1 MSQFPINLN
10 LQVSGQN
17 KLQRAI
23 TSVKQLEQSLSR
35 IKALDLTKAMGG
47 PTGDKIATLVTKF
60 KGYAKNLEDTNK
72 KQITTVAQ
80 AKALQATFQEL
91 AANVKVGSGTFM
103 LFNKAAQEQA
113 LVVKKLENEYE
124 NLIRASKGMQSVEER
139 EAQLA
144 RRDAL
149 IKKLKEQRRE
159 KAREVAERNRNAK
172 AAKREAD
179 EIKRLNREKKRE
191 RELAERKRGRQLG
204 DLAASVGFP
213 LLFGGGPG
221 AVAGGAAGSIV
232 GGLLGVGFGGQILGS
247 AIGQQLDKLG
257 QAALQTGETF
267 NKLTRNVDQL
277 IPKLGTSTQPGFAG
291 TAQFLVS
298 QGRGSEVATAAR
310 NAFERAY
317 GPSAVK
323 RFEELGR
330 TSKEF
335 NQVMAELGVQLQDFI
350 SGPLRG
356 FLEVIKKVTG
366 TGGDTPL
373 EKSRARAQEKAD
385 ALGPRIKE
393 LEGLSNPSFGDRQEL
408 SALQTQRELH
418 LSVVEDYTR
427 RINGETSKNLTL
439 NKILNDVL
447 KQQGSI
453 QEKQTDLVRT
463 RLTARRDD
471 FARAEGVL
479 AIERAEN
486 DLANTKKQLT
496 EEEGR
501 ENQDTLLILQL
512 RNQVKEK
519 EGVLDRARLESAN
532 NVLTVERAIN
542 AEISSLQ
549 QATISLFQQLGGT
562 QLAMLDM
569 SSSEEQSFQRRQT
582 GLQLESKL
590 RLKTLELQREQALV
604 GKIEGEVRDGINEKF
619 DLAVRLEKRATE
631 LQLERNRQ
639 AEILRQNREQEIKDN
654 RELLRLETERNA
666 MLEIRSM
673 DFGRKF
679 ELSGAGL
686 GFFGESENF
695 QEETFARSAAQLEA
709 YNEQIGMLQQRIAKL
724 RAEKVDEDIILGQQF
739 KLDDLIAVRDT
750 FKEIQPAIDAAAV
763 AQARFT
769 DAMAVTVPVTDAL
782 FTNLVAVVQGTK
794 TAEEAF
800 ASFLQSVA
808 KMLMDVATQMI
819 ATYMAIGIA
828 RAFAG
833 MGPGKSAPAPDIQ
846 TGVGF
851 GLDNQIMVGGMR
863 TAAAGAYVGSPT
875 TALIG
880 EGGESEYVIPESKMR
895 ESMARYSR
903 GARGSSVIPDAG
915 ASGTSGE
922 GGGVAVAAPI
932 DVRYSIE
939 RINNIDYVTN
949 DQFQQ
954 GLQQAAAQGAQ
965 RGEQNTLKRLQMSG
979 STRRRLGM

>member
-1 MSQFPINLN
+1 VANFGINLDLRLN
-10 LQVSGQN
+10 GQSAVD
-17 KLQRAI
+17 RAI
-23 TSVKQLEQSLSR
+23 R
-35 IKALDLTKAMGG
+35 GARA
-47 PTGDKIATLVTKF
+47 
-60 KGYAKNLEDTNK
+60 LEDIVRRINDKPLNLANIGGAARLEGLGDARKKVIQLAKDLNK
-72 KQITTVAQ
+72 GTKSVGKTEVAIRETIS
-80 AKALQATFQEL
+80 AFSEL
-91 AANVKVGSGTFM
+91 AANTERGTGV
-103 LFNKAAQEQA
+103 FNEFTAVVQKAEKELNDIARATENARRAQ
-113 LVVKKLENEYE
+113 
-124 NLIRASKGMQSVEER
+124 KGLMSLEER
-139 EAQLA
+139 EAQLE
-144 RRDAL
+144 RRANL
-149 IKKLKEQRRE
+149 LRTLRTKKKLKEE
-159 KAREVAERNRNAK
+159 EARARKKNS
-172 AAKREAD
+172 D
-179 EIKRLNREKKRE
+179 EIDRENRKLEKQ
-191 RELAERKRGRQLG
+191 RKLKEGRQNRQIG
-204 DLAASVGFP
+204 DLAASIGFP

-221 AVAGGAAGSIV
+221 AVGGGAIGSIV
-232 GGLLGVGFGGQILGS
+232 GSLAGVGFGGQILGS

-298 QGRGSEVATAAR
+298 QGRGSEVATATL

-373 EKSRARAQEKAD
+373 EKSRARAQAKAD
-385 ALGPRIKE
+385 ALDPRIKE
-393 LEGLSNPSFGDRQEL
+393 LQGLSNPSFGDRQEL

-447 KQQGSI
+447 SQQGSI

-486 DLANTKKQLT
+486 DLDNTKKQLT

-501 ENQDTLLILQL
+501 KNQDTLLILQL
-512 RNQVKEK
+512 KNQVKEK
-519 EGVLDRARLESAN
+519 EGVLDRARLNSAN

-542 AEISSLQ
+542 AEVSSLQ
-549 QATISLFQQLGGT
+549 QATISLFQQLGGA

-569 SSSEEQSFQRRQT
+569 SSSEEQSFERRQT

-619 DLAVRLEKRATE
+619 DLAVKLEKRATE

-654 RELLRLETERNA
+654 RELLKLESERNA
-666 MLEIRSM
+666 KLQIRSM
-673 DFGRKF
+673 DFERKAD
-679 ELSGAGL
+679 LSTAGF
-686 GFFGESENF
+686 GFFGESEDF
-695 QEETFARSAAQLEA
+695 REQTLGRSAAQLEA
-709 YNEQIGMLQQRIAKL
+709 YNEQIGKLQQRLQKL
-724 RAEKVDEDIILGQQF
+724 RDENVDPDVILTQQF
-739 KLDDLIAVRDT
+739 KLEDLEAVRDSYE
-750 FKEIQPAIDAAAV
+750 KLQPSIDAAAI

-769 DAMAVTVPVTDAL
+769 DAMAVTVPVTDSL
-782 FTNLVAVVQGTK
+782 FDSLIAVVEGTK
-794 TAEEAF
+794 TAEQAF
-800 ASFLQSVA
+800 ADFLRSIGSMLVDAA
-808 KMLMDVATQMI
+808 KQMI
-819 ATYMAIGIA
+819 ATYIAIGIA
-828 RAFAG
+828 RMFAG
-833 MGPGKSAPAPDIQ
+833 MGGGGGQVNIHGANVTEVLGSGDLYNPANSVFARANGGPV
-846 TGVGF
+846 TT
-851 GLDNQIMVGGMR
+851 NRPYMVGERGPELFVP
-863 TAAAGAYVGSPT
+863 GAQGNIVPNNAMGS
-875 TALIG
+875 ANVVVNVDA
-880 EGGESEYVIPESKMR
+880 S
-895 ESMARYSR
+895 
-903 GARGSSVIPDAG
+903 GSSVEGDADQAQQLG
-915 ASGTSGE
+915 KAIGIAVQQELVKQKRPGGLLAS
-922 GGGVAVAAPI
+922 
-932 DVRYSIE
+932 
-939 RINNIDYVTN
+939 
-949 DQFQQ
+949 
-954 GLQQAAAQGAQ
+954 
-965 RGEQNTLKRLQMSG
+965 
-979 STRRRLGM
+979 

>member
-1 MSQFPINLN
+1 MANFGINLDLRLN
-10 LQVSGQN
+10 GQSAVD
-17 KLQRAI
+17 RAI
-23 TSVKQLEQSLSR
+23 R
-35 IKALDLTKAMGG
+35 GARA
-47 PTGDKIATLVTKF
+47 
-60 KGYAKNLEDTNK
+60 LEDIVRRINDKPLNLANIGGAARLEGLGDARKKVIQLAKDLNK
-72 KQITTVAQ
+72 GTKSVGKTEVAIRETIS
-80 AKALQATFQEL
+80 AFSEL
-91 AANVKVGSGTFM
+91 AANTERGTGV
-103 LFNKAAQEQA
+103 FNEFTAVVQKAEKELNDIARATENARRAQ
-113 LVVKKLENEYE
+113 
-124 NLIRASKGMQSVEER
+124 KGLMSLEER
-139 EAQLA
+139 EAQLE
-144 RRDAL
+144 RRANL
-149 IKKLKEQRRE
+149 LRTLRTKKKLKEE
-159 KAREVAERNRNAK
+159 EARARKKNS
-172 AAKREAD
+172 D
-179 EIKRLNREKKRE
+179 EIDRENRKLEKQ
-191 RELAERKRGRQLG
+191 RKLKEGRQNRQIG
-204 DLAASVGFP
+204 DLAASIGFP

-221 AVAGGAAGSIV
+221 AVGGGAIGSIV
-232 GGLLGVGFGGQILGS
+232 GSLAGVGFGGQILGS

-298 QGRGSEVATAAR
+298 QGRGSEVATATL

-373 EKSRARAQEKAD
+373 EKSRARAQAKAD
-385 ALGPRIKE
+385 ALDPRIKE
-393 LEGLSNPSFGDRQEL
+393 LQGLSNPSFGDRQEL

-447 KQQGSI
+447 SQQGSI

-486 DLANTKKQLT
+486 DLDNTKKQLT

-501 ENQDTLLILQL
+501 KNQDTLLILQL
-512 RNQVKEK
+512 KNQVKEK
-519 EGVLDRARLESAN
+519 EGVLDRARLNSAN

-542 AEISSLQ
+542 AEVSSLQ
-549 QATISLFQQLGGT
+549 QATISLFQQLGGA

-569 SSSEEQSFQRRQT
+569 SSSEEQSFERRQT

-619 DLAVRLEKRATE
+619 DLAVKLEKRATE

-654 RELLRLETERNA
+654 RELLKLESERNA
-666 MLEIRSM
+666 KLQIRSM
-673 DFGRKF
+673 DFERKAD
-679 ELSGAGL
+679 LSTAGF
-686 GFFGESENF
+686 GFFGESEDF
-695 QEETFARSAAQLEA
+695 REQTLGRSAAQLEA
-709 YNEQIGMLQQRIAKL
+709 YNEQIGKLQQRLQKL
-724 RAEKVDEDIILGQQF
+724 RDENVDPDVILTQQF
-739 KLDDLIAVRDT
+739 KLEDLEAVRDSYE
-750 FKEIQPAIDAAAV
+750 KLQPSIDAAAI

-769 DAMAVTVPVTDAL
+769 DAMAVTVPVTDSL
-782 FTNLVAVVQGTK
+782 FDSLIAVVEGTK
-794 TAEEAF
+794 TAEQAF
-800 ASFLQSVA
+800 ADFLRSIGSMLVDAA
-808 KMLMDVATQMI
+808 KQMI
-819 ATYMAIGIA
+819 ATYIAIGIA
-828 RAFAG
+828 RMFAG
-833 MGPGKSAPAPDIQ
+833 MGGGGGQVNIHGANVTEVLGSGDLYNPANSVFARANGGPV
-846 TGVGF
+846 TT
-851 GLDNQIMVGGMR
+851 NRPYMVGERGPELFVP
-863 TAAAGAYVGSPT
+863 GAQGNIVPNNAMGS
-875 TALIG
+875 ANVVVNVDA
-880 EGGESEYVIPESKMR
+880 S
-895 ESMARYSR
+895 
-903 GARGSSVIPDAG
+903 GSSVEGDADQAQQLG
-915 ASGTSGE
+915 KAIGIAVQQELVKQKRPGGLLAS
-922 GGGVAVAAPI
+922 
-932 DVRYSIE
+932 
-939 RINNIDYVTN
+939 
-949 DQFQQ
+949 
-954 GLQQAAAQGAQ
+954 
-965 RGEQNTLKRLQMSG
+965 
-979 STRRRLGM
+979 

>member
-1 MSQFPINLN
+1 MSSFGINLD
-10 LQVSGQN
+10 LSVRGQE
-17 KLQRAI
+17 KFQRAI
-23 TSVKQLEQSLSR
+23 RTVEQLE
-35 IKALDLTKAMGG
+35 AA
-47 PTGDKIATLVTKF
+47 
-60 KGYAKNLEDTNK
+60 AK
-72 KQITTVAQ
+72 
-80 AKALQATFQEL
+80 
-91 AANVKVGSGTFM
+91 
-103 LFNKAAQEQA
+103 
-113 LVVKKLENEYE
+113 
-124 NLIRASKGMQSVEER
+124 RASKELDLSGKLPGRGKEADKIGTLTKDLNDLATKLVQTGKSGKTTQAGISDLTSSFRALARISDVTKLSFKNFVEATVVAEKEVEKLARAEENVRRAFLGMQSLEER
-139 EAQLA
+139 EAQLE
-144 RRDAL
+144 RRANTL
-149 IKKLKEQRRE
+149 RNLRTRKKLKEEEAAARR
-159 KAREVAERNRNAK
+159 RNAK
-172 AAKREAD
+172 AAKQEAD
-179 EIKRLNREKKRE
+179 EVKRLNREKKRE
-191 RELAERKRGRQLG
+191 RDLAERKRGRQIG
-204 DLAASVGFP
+204 DFAASVGFP

-221 AVAGGAAGSIV
+221 SVVGGAGGSIV
-232 GGLLGVGFGGQILGS
+232 GSLLGVGFGGQILGS

-257 QAALQTGETF
+257 QAAIQTGETF

-298 QGRGSEVATAAR
+298 QGRGSEVATATL

-373 EKSRARAQEKAD
+373 EKSRARAQAKAD
-385 ALGPRIKE
+385 ALDPRIKE
-393 LEGLSNPSFGDRQEL
+393 LQGLSNPSFGDRQEL

-447 KQQGSI
+447 SQQGSI

-479 AIERAEN
+479 AIERAQN
-486 DLANTKKQLT
+486 DLTNTRKQLT

-501 ENQDTLLILQL
+501 KNQDTLLILQL
-512 RNQVKEK
+512 KNQVKEK
-519 EGVLDRARLESAN
+519 EGVLDRARLNSAN

-542 AEISSLQ
+542 AEVSSLQ
-549 QATISLFQQLGGT
+549 QATISLFQQLGGA

-569 SSSEEQSFQRRQT
+569 SSSEEQSFERRQT

-619 DLAVRLEKRATE
+619 DLAVKLEKRATE

-654 RELLRLETERNA
+654 RELLRLESERNA
-666 MLEIRSM
+666 KLQIRSM
-673 DFGRKF
+673 DFERKAD
-679 ELSGAGL
+679 LSTAGF
-686 GFFGESENF
+686 GFFGQSENF
-695 QEETFARSAAQLEA
+695 QEETLGRQAAQLEA
-709 YNEQIGMLQQRIAKL
+709 YNEQIGKLQQRLQKL
-724 RAEKVDEDIILGQQF
+724 RDEDVDPDVILTQQF
-739 KLDDLIAVRDT
+739 KLEDLEAVRDAYE
-750 FKEIQPAIDAAAV
+750 KLEPSISAAAI

-769 DAMAVTVPVTDAL
+769 DAMAITVPVTNSL
-782 FTNLVAVVQGTK
+782 FDSLVSVVEGTK

-800 ASFLQSVA
+800 ADFLRSIGSMLVDAA
-808 KMLMDVATQMI
+808 KQMI
-819 ATYMAIGIA
+819 ATYIAIGIA
-828 RAFAG
+828 RMFAG
-833 MGPGKSAPAPDIQ
+833 VPASSSGPNVEGIQ
-846 TGVGF
+846 QYVTEPFNAGDFTNAFSPRALGGQVGA
-851 GLDNQIMVGGMR
+851 GRPYMVGERGPELFVP
-863 TAAAGAYVGSPT
+863 GAQGNIVPNSAMGGSNIVVNVD
-875 TALIG
+875 A
-880 EGGESEYVIPESKMR
+880 S
-895 ESMARYSR
+895 
-903 GARGSSVIPDAG
+903 GSSV
-915 ASGTSGE
+915 E
-922 GGGVAVAAPI
+922 GDSDRAEQLG
-932 DVRYSIE
+932 
-939 RINNIDYVTN
+939 NM
-949 DQFQQ
+949 
-954 GLQQAAAQGAQ
+954 LAAAVQAELVKQ
-965 RGEQNTLKRLQMSG
+965 KRPGGLLAS
-979 STRRRLGM
+979 

>member
-1 MSQFPINLN
+1 MANFGINLDLRLN
-10 LQVSGQN
+10 GQSAVD
-17 KLQRAI
+17 RAI
-23 TSVKQLEQSLSR
+23 R
-35 IKALDLTKAMGG
+35 GARA
-47 PTGDKIATLVTKF
+47 
-60 KGYAKNLEDTNK
+60 LEDIVRRINDKPLNLANIGGAARLEGLGDARKKVIQLAKDLNK
-72 KQITTVAQ
+72 GTKSVGKTEVAIRETIS
-80 AKALQATFQEL
+80 AFSEL
-91 AANVKVGSGTFM
+91 AANTERGTGV
-103 LFNKAAQEQA
+103 FNEFTAVVQKAEKELNDIARATENARRAQ
-113 LVVKKLENEYE
+113 
-124 NLIRASKGMQSVEER
+124 KGLMSLEER
-139 EAQLA
+139 EAQLE
-144 RRDAL
+144 RRANL
-149 IKKLKEQRRE
+149 LRTLRTKKKLKEE
-159 KAREVAERNRNAK
+159 EARARKKNS
-172 AAKREAD
+172 D
-179 EIKRLNREKKRE
+179 EIDRENRKLEKQ
-191 RELAERKRGRQLG
+191 RKLKEGRQNRQIG
-204 DLAASVGFP
+204 DLAASIGFP

-221 AVAGGAAGSIV
+221 AVGGGAIGSIV
-232 GGLLGVGFGGQILGS
+232 GSLAGVGFGGQILGS

-298 QGRGSEVATAAR
+298 QGRGSEVATATL

-373 EKSRARAQEKAD
+373 EKSRARAQAKAD
-385 ALGPRIKE
+385 ALDPRIKE
-393 LEGLSNPSFGDRQEL
+393 LQGLSNPSFGDRQEL

-447 KQQGSI
+447 SQQGSI

-486 DLANTKKQLT
+486 DLDNTKKQLT

-501 ENQDTLLILQL
+501 KNQDTLLILQL
-512 RNQVKEK
+512 KNQVKEK
-519 EGVLDRARLESAN
+519 EGVLDRARLNSAN

-542 AEISSLQ
+542 AEVSSLQ
-549 QATISLFQQLGGT
+549 QATISLFQQLGGA

-569 SSSEEQSFQRRQT
+569 SSSEEQSFERRQT

-619 DLAVRLEKRATE
+619 DLAVKLEKRATE

-654 RELLRLETERNA
+654 RELLKLESERNA
-666 MLEIRSM
+666 KLQIRSM
-673 DFGRKF
+673 DFERKAD
-679 ELSGAGL
+679 LSTAGF
-686 GFFGESENF
+686 GFFGESEDF
-695 QEETFARSAAQLEA
+695 REQTLGRSAAQLEA
-709 YNEQIGMLQQRIAKL
+709 YNEQIGKLQQRLQKL
-724 RAEKVDEDIILGQQF
+724 RDENVDPDVILTQQF
-739 KLDDLIAVRDT
+739 KLEDLEAVRDSYE
-750 FKEIQPAIDAAAV
+750 KLQPSIDAAAI

-769 DAMAVTVPVTDAL
+769 DAMAVTVPVTDSL
-782 FTNLVAVVQGTK
+782 FDSLIAVVEGTK
-794 TAEEAF
+794 TAEQAF
-800 ASFLQSVA
+800 ADFLRSIGSMLVDAA
-808 KMLMDVATQMI
+808 KQMI
-819 ATYMAIGIA
+819 ATYIAIGIA
-828 RAFAG
+828 RMFAG
-833 MGPGKSAPAPDIQ
+833 MGGGGGQVNIHGANVTEVLGSGDLYNPANSVFARANGGPV
-846 TGVGF
+846 TT
-851 GLDNQIMVGGMR
+851 NRPYMVGERGPELFVP
-863 TAAAGAYVGSPT
+863 GAQGNIVPNNAMGS
-875 TALIG
+875 ANVVVNVDA
-880 EGGESEYVIPESKMR
+880 S
-895 ESMARYSR
+895 
-903 GARGSSVIPDAG
+903 GSSVEGDADQ
-915 ASGTSGE
+915 ASQLGKAIGIAVQQE
-922 GGGVAVAAPI
+922 LVKQKRPGGLLA
-932 DVRYSIE
+932 S
-939 RINNIDYVTN
+939 
-949 DQFQQ
+949 
-954 GLQQAAAQGAQ
+954 
-965 RGEQNTLKRLQMSG
+965 
-979 STRRRLGM
+979 

>member
-1 MSQFPINLN
+1 MANFGINLDLRLN
-10 LQVSGQN
+10 GQSAVD
-17 KLQRAI
+17 RAI
-23 TSVKQLEQSLSR
+23 R
-35 IKALDLTKAMGG
+35 GARA
-47 PTGDKIATLVTKF
+47 
-60 KGYAKNLEDTNK
+60 LEDIVRRINDKPLNLANIGGAARLEGLGDARKKVIQLAKDLNK
-72 KQITTVAQ
+72 GTKSVGKTEVAIRETIS
-80 AKALQATFQEL
+80 AFSEL
-91 AANVKVGSGTFM
+91 AANTERGTGV
-103 LFNKAAQEQA
+103 FNEFTAVVQKAEKELNDIARATENARRAQ
-113 LVVKKLENEYE
+113 
-124 NLIRASKGMQSVEER
+124 KGLMSLEER
-139 EAQLA
+139 EAQLE
-144 RRDAL
+144 RRANL
-149 IKKLKEQRRE
+149 LRTLRTKKKLKEE
-159 KAREVAERNRNAK
+159 EARARKKNS
-172 AAKREAD
+172 D
-179 EIKRLNREKKRE
+179 EIDRENRKLEKQ
-191 RELAERKRGRQLG
+191 RKLKEGRQNRQIG
-204 DLAASVGFP
+204 DLAASIGFP

-221 AVAGGAAGSIV
+221 AVGGGAIGSIV
-232 GGLLGVGFGGQILGS
+232 GSLAGVGFGGQILGS

-298 QGRGSEVATAAR
+298 QGRGSEVATATL

-373 EKSRARAQEKAD
+373 EKSRARAQAKAD
-385 ALGPRIKE
+385 ALDPRIKE
-393 LEGLSNPSFGDRQEL
+393 LQGLSNPSFGDRQEL

-447 KQQGSI
+447 SQQGSI

-486 DLANTKKQLT
+486 DLDNTKKQLT

-501 ENQDTLLILQL
+501 KNQDTLLILQL
-512 RNQVKEK
+512 KNQVKEK
-519 EGVLDRARLESAN
+519 EGVLDRARLNSAN

-542 AEISSLQ
+542 AEVSSLQ
-549 QATISLFQQLGGT
+549 QATISLFQQLGGA

-569 SSSEEQSFQRRQT
+569 SSSEEQSFERRQT

-619 DLAVRLEKRATE
+619 DLAVKLEKRATE

-654 RELLRLETERNA
+654 RELLKLESERNA
-666 MLEIRSM
+666 KLQIRSM
-673 DFGRKF
+673 DFERKAD
-679 ELSGAGL
+679 LSTAGF
-686 GFFGESENF
+686 GFFGESEDF
-695 QEETFARSAAQLEA
+695 REQTLGRSAAQLEA
-709 YNEQIGMLQQRIAKL
+709 YNEQIGKLQQRLQKL
-724 RAEKVDEDIILGQQF
+724 RDENVDPDVILTQQF
-739 KLDDLIAVRDT
+739 KLEDLEAVRDSYE
-750 FKEIQPAIDAAAV
+750 KLQPSIDAAAI

-769 DAMAVTVPVTDAL
+769 DAMAVTVPVTDSL
-782 FTNLVAVVQGTK
+782 FDSLIAVVEGTK
-794 TAEEAF
+794 TAEQAF
-800 ASFLQSVA
+800 ADFLRSIGSMLVDAA
-808 KMLMDVATQMI
+808 KQMI
-819 ATYMAIGIA
+819 ATYIAIGIA
-828 RAFAG
+828 RMFAG
-833 MGPGKSAPAPDIQ
+833 MGGGGGQVNIHGANVTEVLGSGDLYNPANSVFARANGGPV
-846 TGVGF
+846 TT
-851 GLDNQIMVGGMR
+851 NRPYMVGERGPELFVP
-863 TAAAGAYVGSPT
+863 GAQGNIVPNNAMGS
-875 TALIG
+875 ANVVVNVDA
-880 EGGESEYVIPESKMR
+880 S
-895 ESMARYSR
+895 
-903 GARGSSVIPDAG
+903 GSSVEGDADQAQQLG
-915 ASGTSGE
+915 KAIGIAVQQE
-922 GGGVAVAAPI
+922 LVKQKRPGGLLA
-932 DVRYSIE
+932 R
-939 RINNIDYVTN
+939 
-949 DQFQQ
+949 
-954 GLQQAAAQGAQ
+954 
-965 RGEQNTLKRLQMSG
+965 
-979 STRRRLGM
+979 

>member
-1 MSQFPINLN
+1 VANFGINLDLRLN
-10 LQVSGQN
+10 GQSAVD
-17 KLQRAI
+17 RAI
-23 TSVKQLEQSLSR
+23 R
-35 IKALDLTKAMGG
+35 GARA
-47 PTGDKIATLVTKF
+47 
-60 KGYAKNLEDTNK
+60 LEDIVRRINDKPLNLANIGGAARLEGLGDARKKVIQLAKDLNK
-72 KQITTVAQ
+72 GTKSVGKTEVAIRETIS
-80 AKALQATFQEL
+80 AFSEL
-91 AANVKVGSGTFM
+91 AANTERGTGV
-103 LFNKAAQEQA
+103 FNEFTAVVQKAEKELNDIARATENARRAQ
-113 LVVKKLENEYE
+113 
-124 NLIRASKGMQSVEER
+124 KGLMSLEER
-139 EAQLA
+139 EAQLE
-144 RRDAL
+144 RRANL
-149 IKKLKEQRRE
+149 LRTLRTKKKLKEE
-159 KAREVAERNRNAK
+159 EARARKKNS
-172 AAKREAD
+172 D
-179 EIKRLNREKKRE
+179 EIDRENRKLEKQ
-191 RELAERKRGRQLG
+191 RKLKEGRQNRQIG
-204 DLAASVGFP
+204 DLAASIGFP

-221 AVAGGAAGSIV
+221 AVGGGAIGSIV
-232 GGLLGVGFGGQILGS
+232 GSLAGVGFGGQILGS

-298 QGRGSEVATAAR
+298 QGRGSEVATATL

-373 EKSRARAQEKAD
+373 EKSRARAQAKAD
-385 ALGPRIKE
+385 ALDPRIKE
-393 LEGLSNPSFGDRQEL
+393 LQGLSNPSFGDRQEL

-447 KQQGSI
+447 SQQGSI

-486 DLANTKKQLT
+486 DLDNTKKQLT

-501 ENQDTLLILQL
+501 KNQDTLLILQL
-512 RNQVKEK
+512 KNQVKEK
-519 EGVLDRARLESAN
+519 EGVLDRARLNSAN

-542 AEISSLQ
+542 AEVSSLQ
-549 QATISLFQQLGGT
+549 QATISLFQQLGGA

-569 SSSEEQSFQRRQT
+569 SSSEEQSFERRQT

-619 DLAVRLEKRATE
+619 DLAVKLEKRATE

-654 RELLRLETERNA
+654 RELLKLESERNA
-666 MLEIRSM
+666 KLQIRSM
-673 DFGRKF
+673 DFERKAD
-679 ELSGAGL
+679 LSTAGF
-686 GFFGESENF
+686 GFFGESEDF
-695 QEETFARSAAQLEA
+695 REQTLGRSAAQLEA
-709 YNEQIGMLQQRIAKL
+709 YNEQIGKLQQRLQKL
-724 RAEKVDEDIILGQQF
+724 RDENVDPDVILTQQF
-739 KLDDLIAVRDT
+739 KLEDLEAVRDSYE
-750 FKEIQPAIDAAAV
+750 KLQPSIDAAAI

-769 DAMAVTVPVTDAL
+769 DAMAVTVPVTDSL
-782 FTNLVAVVQGTK
+782 FDSLIAVVEGTK
-794 TAEEAF
+794 TAEQAF
-800 ASFLQSVA
+800 ADFLRSIGSMLVDAA
-808 KMLMDVATQMI
+808 KQMI
-819 ATYMAIGIA
+819 ATYIAIGIA
-828 RAFAG
+828 RMFAG
-833 MGPGKSAPAPDIQ
+833 MGGGGGQVNIHGANVTEVLGSGDLYNPANSVFARANGGPV
-846 TGVGF
+846 TT
-851 GLDNQIMVGGMR
+851 NRPYMVG
-863 TAAAGAYVGSPT
+863 
-875 TALIG
+875 
-880 EGGESEYVIPESKMR
+880 E
-895 ESMARYSR
+895 
-903 GARGSSVIPDAG
+903 
-915 ASGTSGE
+915 
-922 GGGVAVAAPI
+922 
-932 DVRYSIE
+932 
-939 RINNIDYVTN
+939 
-949 DQFQQ
+949 
-954 GLQQAAAQGAQ
+954 
-965 RGEQNTLKRLQMSG
+965 
-979 STRRRLGM
+979 